1 MAAARLPP
9 AATLDMAPE
18 LDQRIA
24 VAAAVLLYVLV
35 YARSQ
40 QMWFWSDE
48 ASSRVHEGAPFYGA
62 GMHLLGLL

>member
-1 MAAARLPP
+1 MAA
-9 AATLDMAPE
+9 E

>member
-24 VAAAVLLYVLV
+24 VAAAVLLVVLV

-40 QMWFWSDE
+40 QMWLWSDE
-48 ASSRVHEGAPFYGA
+48 ANEGAPFYKSWRGS
-62 GMHLLGLL
+62 GIDL